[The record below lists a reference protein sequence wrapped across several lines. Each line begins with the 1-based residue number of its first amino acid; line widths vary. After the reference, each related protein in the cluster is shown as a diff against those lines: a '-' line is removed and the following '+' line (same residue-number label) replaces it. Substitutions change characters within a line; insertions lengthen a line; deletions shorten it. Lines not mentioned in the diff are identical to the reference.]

1 MVRLIVEIILFK
13 HGLFW
18 HACCEIPTEDSE
30 VYYFDNEP
38 YTTIKSPETLHDAI
52 AKTDGNMSI
61 DLMEA
66 YEGLNVV
73 MEEIKALECVGL
85 TRERAN
91 RKMVNKLKQ
100 YFKER
105 NNFDD

>member
-1 MVRLIVEIILFK
+1 MVRFIVKINLFK

-30 VYYFDNEP
+30 VFYFDNEP
-38 YTTIKSPETLHDAI
+38 YTTIKSPD
-52 AKTDGNMSI
+52 MST

-73 MEEIKALECVGL
+73 MGEIKALECVSL

-91 RKMVNKLKQ
+91 RKMMNKLKQ
-100 YFKER
+100 YFKEKD
-105 NNFDD
+105 NFYD